1 MKKTIK
7 LMAII
12 FALVLMVGVL
22 VSPTVCYAEEEVVE
36 QQEQTGEKLDAD
48 KVADIV
54 IEKLHEQEKTKNLAE
69 WIKKYKAEIL
79 TVISGIIGLASAAIA
94 AAVKAKV
101 TQNINNQEGVFKRT
115 SDAIIANEK
124 AVDKLNGYAEQFD
137 RIDGEIAA
145 LVGAVNERD
154 EAQAKQQAELKA
166 ILIACV
172 NMLHTAYA
180 HSNLTEETKSV
191 IEGFFGDAIH
201 YNQKMADMKISL
213 ESLVEKF
220 NELKTK
226 VEDAKKQSEDIK
238 VEQPKKPTEW
248 EG

>member
-12 FALVLMVGVL
+12 FALVLMVGLL

-79 TVISGIIGLASAAIA
+79 TVVTGIIGLASAAIA
-94 AAVKAKV
+94 SAVKAKV

-115 SDAIIANEK
+115 SDAIIAMK
-124 AVDKLNGYAEQFD
+124 RL
-137 RIDGEIAA
+137 
-145 LVGAVNERD
+145 
-154 EAQAKQQAELKA
+154 
-166 ILIACV
+166 LI
-172 NMLHTAYA
+172 
-180 HSNLTEETKSV
+180 S
-191 IEGFFGDAIH
+191 
-201 YNQKMADMKISL
+201 
-213 ESLVEKF
+213 
-220 NELKTK
+220 
-226 VEDAKKQSEDIK
+226 
-238 VEQPKKPTEW
+238 
-248 EG
+248 

>member
-7 LMAII
+7 IMAVI
-12 FALVLMVGVL
+12 FALVLMVGLL

-79 TVISGIIGLASAAIA
+79 TVVSGIIGLASAAIA
-94 AAVKAKV
+94 SAVKAKV

-124 AVDKLNGYAEQFD
+124 AVDKLNG
-137 RIDGEIAA
+137 
-145 LVGAVNERD
+145 
-154 EAQAKQQAELKA
+154 
-166 ILIACV
+166 
-172 NMLHTAYA
+172 
-180 HSNLTEETKSV
+180 
-191 IEGFFGDAIH
+191 
-201 YNQKMADMKISL
+201 
-213 ESLVEKF
+213 
-220 NELKTK
+220 
-226 VEDAKKQSEDIK
+226 
-238 VEQPKKPTEW
+238 
-248 EG
+248 